1 MRCRVRHISHIA
13 GMRHLCR
20 LRDRAGKVEGRAETT
35 VSRVGRGSIDLYIHV
50 VLRGD
55 ALCIIHLGG
64 WRGINGGGGVA
75 TRASHAGRGRG
86 APPLY
91 VDSDVCRAFV
101 DGFNVVGEHIYV

>member
-1 MRCRVRHISHIA
+1 MRNQGPFGNASHQTSIERITA
-13 GMRHLCR
+13 VDHNKSKL
-20 LRDRAGKVEGRAETT
+20 AN
-35 VSRVGRGSIDLYIHV
+35 IDLYIHV